1 MKAYRVLSGVGFAT
15 ALGVSVWQIL
25 ARSGEPGIS
34 ALIFT
39 GAALGL
45 FLVGVTLPPVKAWRH
60 AALAGVGFLLLALG
74 SPAAWLLGGFAG
86 MGAVMLWQAYQIK
99 TGKGG
104 KA

>member
-1 MKAYRVLSGVGFAT
+1 MKAYRVLSGVGFAA

-45 FLVGVTLPPVKAWRH
+45 FLVGFTLPPVKAWRH
-60 AALAGVGFLLLALG
+60 AALAGVGFLLLAPGTPAGFLMGSVAGLG
-74 SPAAWLLGGFAG
+74 T
-86 MGAVMLWQAYQIK
+86 VMLWQAYQIK
-99 TGKGG
+99 TGEGG
-104 KA
+104 K